1 VRQYLL
7 LGVLRAPRGNT
18 GATPGVEENRKATMA
33 LFRNCINVLV
43 AIPQLAFASS
53 SRLRMAAP

>member
-43 AIPQLAFASS
+43 AIP
-53 SRLRMAAP
+53 